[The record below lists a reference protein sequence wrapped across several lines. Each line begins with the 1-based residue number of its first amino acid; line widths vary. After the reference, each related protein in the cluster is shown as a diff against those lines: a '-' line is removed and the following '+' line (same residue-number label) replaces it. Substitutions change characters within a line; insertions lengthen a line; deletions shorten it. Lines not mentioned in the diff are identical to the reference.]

1 MNKFILPVVVGM
13 ASAMLRDLVS
23 YRQSV
28 NADPTKRFDWRML
41 AISAAIGG
49 LTGFL
54 GGNVAAQ
61 L

>member
-1 MNKFILPVVVGM
+1 MNKLILPIVVGM

-23 YRQSV
+23 YRQAV
-28 NADPTKRFDWRML
+28 NSDPAKRFDWRML